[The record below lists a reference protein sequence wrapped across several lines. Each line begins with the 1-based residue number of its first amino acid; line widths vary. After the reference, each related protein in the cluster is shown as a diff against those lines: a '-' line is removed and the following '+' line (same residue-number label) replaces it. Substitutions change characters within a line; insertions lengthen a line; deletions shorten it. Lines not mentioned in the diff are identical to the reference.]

1 MRNQTKSDIQELL
14 MNENNNQE
22 NEKRRIE
29 LQTENSVRLRRD
41 DAWQGLIRFR
51 KLLEDSVRWSS
62 LGTLK
67 LDS

>member
-1 MRNQTKSDIQELL
+1 